1 MHQTVGQLTVGGEHQ
16 QASGVDVQATDVDP
30 AAFFR
35 PWQAVEH
42 GRTAFRVVAGADFAI
57 GFVVHDH
64 PAHGLGGLFA
74 LDQAAIDGNR
84 IMQIDALTQ
93 GGIHAVDLD
102 PALADPGLDVT
113 TRTHADTC
121 ENFLQFL
128 A

>member
-1 MHQTVGQLTVGGEHQ
+1 MHQTVGQLTVCGEHQ
-16 QASGVDVQATDVDP
+16 QAGGVDVQATDVDP

-42 GRTAFRVVAGADFAI
+42 GRTAFRVVTGADLAV
-57 GFVVHDH
+57 GLVVHDH
-64 PAHGLGGLFA
+64 PAGGLGGLLA
-74 LDQAAIDGNR
+74 LDQLAVDGDGVV
-84 IMQIDALTQ
+84 QVDALTE
-93 GGIHAVDLD
+93 GGGNAIDLD

-113 TRTHADTC
+113 ARTHTDTG